1 MPQIKSTPVIIF
13 QNPQKFQETVKGFK
27 EVCEFPN
34 YRVKDGVISPKGKVT
49 YGVNTCSVLA
59 MDNGKE
65 TYLGHFAPEYMRG
78 DFMTTLDEIVKRF
91 KDATGELKAVILG
104 GYSRLAPPNEQEAKK
119 SFSQLADI
127 GNVLDRHTSHITMI
141 GGKYNPTFVE
151 DVAIQGDK
159 VFVTHKR
166 KIGQYYVP
174 ELKASTNSSANE
186 LILEKDYEVVDCDG
200 HKIFFEG

>member
-1 MPQIKSTPVIIF
+1 MSPITSTPIIIF
-13 QNPQKFQETVKGFK
+13 QKPQKFEQTIKGFK

-34 YRVKDGVISPKGKVT
+34 YKVTSGIASKQGKVT

-59 MDNGKE
+59 MDNGVE

-78 DFMTTLDEIVKRF
+78 DFTSKLDEIVRRF

-104 GYSRLAPPNEQEAKK
+104 GYSRLAPPNMQEANR
-119 SFSQLADI
+119 SFNQLAEI

-141 GGKYNPTFVE
+141 GGKVNPTFVE
-151 DVAIQGDK
+151 DVAIKGDK

-166 KIGQYYVP
+166 KIGQSYTP
-174 ELKASTNSSANE
+174 ELKPSTNSSANE
-186 LILEKDYEVVDCDG
+186 LILERDYEIVDCDG